1 MPKRGRE
8 SSNKLMAIEISKFN
22 ELSPDERNRLGTP
35 VRTTRSIYYFKNDDA
50 SNVDDLVDMIGS
62 LRLTPND
69 IIVVPPV
76 VADNIINSQDNE
88 ADTDA
93 QMENM
98 MSGMTGMTINGGKR
112 SRRKSRRRKTKRAR
126 KSRRRRTHRRKRR

>member
-8 SSNKLMAIEISKFN
+8 SSDTLMAIEINKFN
-22 ELSPDERNRLGTP
+22 RLTPGEQNRLGTP
-35 VRTTRSIYYFKNDDA
+35 VRTTRTMYYFNSHDTG
-50 SNVDDLVDMIGS
+50 NVDELVDMIGS
-62 LRLTPND
+62 LRLTQND

-76 VADNIINSQDNE
+76 VADNIQNSQDNE

-93 QMENM
+93 QMEVL
-98 MSGMTGMTINGGKR
+98 MSRITIDGGKR
-112 SRRKSRRRKTKRAR
+112 SRRKSRRRRTKRAR

>member
-8 SSNKLMAIEISKFN
+8 SSDTLMAIDIIKFN
-22 ELSPDERNRLGTP
+22 RLTP
-35 VRTTRSIYYFKNDDA
+35 GEQRMLGDRVRATRKVYYFKNDGVGD
-50 SNVDDLVDMIGS
+50 VDDLVDMIGS

>member
-8 SSNKLMAIEISKFN
+8 SSDTLMAIDINKFN
-22 ELSPDERNRLGTP
+22 ILTPGEQNRLGTP
-35 VRTTRSIYYFKNDDA
+35 VRTTRTMYYFNSRDTG
-50 SNVDDLVDMIGS
+50 NVDELAELFGNLS
-62 LRLTPND
+62 AQD

-76 VADNIINSQDNE
+76 VADVIQNDVNNE
-88 ADTDA
+88 EDIDLL
-93 QMENM
+93 
-98 MSGMTGMTINGGKR
+98 MSRMTIYGGKR